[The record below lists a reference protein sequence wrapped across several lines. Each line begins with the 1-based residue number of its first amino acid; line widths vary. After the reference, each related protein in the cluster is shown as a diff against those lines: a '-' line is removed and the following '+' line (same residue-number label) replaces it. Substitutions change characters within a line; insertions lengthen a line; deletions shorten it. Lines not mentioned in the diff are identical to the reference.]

1 MVPARIAVP
10 PFCLVRVVTPEPI
23 APESSMLAVAPVLPR
38 ISPVEV
44 VLLMPPVSVKT
55 AASELIRTPVS
66 GLSIVMAPPK
76 VFAPAELLSVPNVEK
91 PSPNKVTGSLDILI
105 DPPPML
111 LLNSS

>member
-1 MVPARIAVP
+1 MP

-23 APESSMLAVAPVLPR
+23 APESNRLAVAPVLPR
-38 ISPVEV
+38 IRPVDV
-44 VLLMPPVSVKT
+44 VLLIPPVNVKM

-76 VFAPAELLSVPNVEK
+76 VFAPAALLSAPKEENPVPSRV
-91 PSPNKVTGSLDILI
+91 SGSLEILI
-105 DPPPML
+105 EPPPML